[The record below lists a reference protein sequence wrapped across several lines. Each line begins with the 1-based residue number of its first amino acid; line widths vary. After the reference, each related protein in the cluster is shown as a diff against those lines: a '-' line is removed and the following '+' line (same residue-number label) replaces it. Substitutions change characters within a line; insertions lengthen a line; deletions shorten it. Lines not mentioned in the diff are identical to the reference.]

1 MNSDFRRLYTTTAV
15 GSVWLSLASVAH
27 ADTVLDFVGKGLSLE
42 VSGADSTVQ
51 FAQGLMNS
59 EVAGEGALADAIK
72 SAFASNYTLLNQ
84 SFADIAD
91 PGINYSPSNWT
102 PIAAIADTFTDISYQ
117 SSAATDAASESN
129 SANVISTADE
139 SVLTGLQ
146 TGESNAMTLSQSEV
160 QNTLNVFQDGIS
172 GVMTVNQGG
181 SAAGHGNAAAV
192 GQKGELATAE
202 VNQFGGDNTLSVMQY
217 NVADEGVSFAASNAS
232 VRQDGDL
239 NSLSLVLEGSTST
252 WVNALGDTIAGVEA
266 AQTGDSNTAI
276 MAISGAGN
284 GLSLN
289 QATSGAVL
297 DLYVFG
303 DNNTGVVNQT
313 AAAVANVNIDSSGTS
328 FSINQSVAGATAT
341 MNFNGIENTGATITQ
356 TADSTATISVDGSYN
371 AVGGI
376 VQGAD
381 NQTAEI
387 HINGDNNTSNV
398 DQDAT
403 AAGAT
408 ATLNTVGDSNSG
420 FVSQSAGATVTADID
435 GNANTYSVTQ
445 LVAAIADLDVVGTN
459 NDTTILQGAGATGA
473 SATVDIYGSNNIV
486 DIEQTG
492 LAAIASLYI
501 APDNGNSGNRNNID
515 LTQGGDNTVATIN
528 VYEQSNSATIVQNGN
543 GGQAVATF
551 TGANNN
557 MWITQTETAASSY
570 ANITIAGTNNDAT
583 INQSAAGTSATIN
596 IESTAVNNDIIVNQ
610 SVDTASALVTVS
622 GDRNTFTLSQ
632 ASSSISVVADVDGKR
647 QTTVHQQ

>member
-1 MNSDFRRLYTTTAV
+1 MNSDLKRLYTTTAV
-15 GSVWLSLASVAH
+15 GSVLLSLASVAH

-51 FAQGLMNS
+51 VAQGLMN
-59 EVAGEGALADAIK
+59 EAGEAALADAIK
-72 SAFASNYTLLNQ
+72 SALATNYALLNQ
-84 SFADIAD
+84 SFADSAD
-91 PGINYSPSNWT
+91 PGILYNPTNWA
-102 PIAAIADTFTDISYQ
+102 PIAAIADTFANISYQ
-117 SSAATDAASESN
+117 SAAATNAASESN
-129 SANVISTADE
+129 SANVTSTADE

-146 TGESNAMTLSQSEV
+146 NGESNAMTLSQSEV
-160 QNTLNVFQDGIS
+160 QNTMNVFQDGVS

-181 SAAGHGNAAAV
+181 STAGHGNAAAV

-217 NVADEGVSFAASNAS
+217 NVADQGVALAASNAS

-252 WVNALGDTIAGVEA
+252 WVNALGDTIVGVEA

-289 QATSGAVL
+289 QAKSGAVL

-376 VQGAD
+376 VQGAA

-387 HINGDNNTSNV
+387 YINGDNNTSNV

-435 GNANTYSVTQ
+435 GNASTYSVTQ

-459 NDTTILQGAGATGA
+459 NDTTIFQGVGATGA
-473 SATVDIYGSNNIV
+473 SATVDIYGNNNIV

-492 LAAIASLYI
+492 LGAIASLYI
-501 APDNGNSGNRNNID
+501 APDNGNSGNSNNIA

-543 GGQAVATF
+543 GGQSVATF

-570 ANITIAGTNNDAT
+570 ANISIAGTNNDAT

-647 QTTVHQQ
+647 QTTVLQQ